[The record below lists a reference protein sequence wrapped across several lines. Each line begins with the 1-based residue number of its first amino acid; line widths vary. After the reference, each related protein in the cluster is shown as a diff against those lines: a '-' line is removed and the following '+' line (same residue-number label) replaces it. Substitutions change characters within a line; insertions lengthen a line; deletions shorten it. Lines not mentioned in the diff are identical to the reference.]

1 MKVIVSLSSAIRDG
15 GERQTAQQTANGFL
29 RVCENSL
36 ELSYREAAGEEG
48 LGNTLTSLR
57 IFPNYLEMTRKG
69 DYTCLLILEPGVK
82 HDCDYATPFGNL
94 TLTTDTTS
102 YHSSLTNDGYG
113 DVTVNYT
120 LTAAGASTAHTL
132 TVNVRPVQ

>member
-1 MKVIVSLSSAIRDG
+1 MKVTVTISSTIRDNDD
-15 GERQTAQQTANGFL
+15 EQTTTQTANGFL

-48 LGNTLTSLR
+48 LGNTLTFLR
-57 IFPNYLEMTRKG
+57 IFPTHLEMTRQG
-69 DYTCLLILEPGVK
+69 DYTCVLTLEPGAT

-94 TLTTDTTS
+94 TFTTDTMS
-102 YHSSLTNDGYG
+102 YHSTLTKDGHG

-120 LTAAGASTAHTL
+120 LTAAGNVTAHTL
-132 TVNVRPVQ
+132 HVTVQAV

>member
-1 MKVIVSLSSAIRDG
+1 MKVTVTISSTIRDG
-15 GERQTAQQTANGFL
+15 DEQQTARQTANGFL

-36 ELSYREAAGEEG
+36 ELSYRETAGDEG

-57 IFPNYLEMTRKG
+57 VFPTHLEMARKG
-69 DYTCLLILEPGVK
+69 DYTCLLTLEPGVR

-94 TLTTDTTS
+94 TLTTDTTG
-102 YHSSLTNDGYG
+102 YHSSLTSDGCG
-113 DVTVNYT
+113 DVTVHYT

-132 TVNVRPVQ
+132 KVNVKPV

>member
-1 MKVIVSLSSAIRDG
+1 MKVTVFISSAIRDG
-15 GERQTAQQTANGFL
+15 DEQQTAQQTANGFL

-48 LGNTLTSLR
+48 LGNTLTFLR
-57 IFPNYLEMTRKG
+57 VFPTHLEMTRKG
-69 DYTCLLILEPGVK
+69 DYTCLLTLEPGAT

-94 TLTTDTTS
+94 TLTTDTMS
-102 YHSSLTNDGYG
+102 YHSTLTKDGHG

-120 LTAAGASTAHTL
+120 LTAAGALTAHTL
-132 TVNVRPVQ
+132 RVTVEPVQ

>member
-1 MKVIVSLSSAIRDG
+1 MKVIVSLFSTIRDG

-36 ELSYREAAGEEG
+36 ELSYREAADDEG

-57 IFPNYLEMTRKG
+57 VFPTHLEMTRKG
-69 DYTCLLILEPGVK
+69 DYTCLLTLEPGVR

-94 TLTTDTTS
+94 TLTTDTAS
-102 YHSSLTNDGYG
+102 YHSSLTNDGCG

-132 TVNVRPVQ
+132 KVSVRPAQ